1 MHTETIVYKTVESHP
16 IYADIHWEDSTT
28 PLPIILFI
36 HGGGLMMGSRK
47 ILLGDE
53 LSLLVNSGYAVI
65 PIDYRL
71 APVIK
76 LPEII
81 TDVPRRRQLDLGER
95 HARAQNGIFPQ
106 RRGTVRGFP
115 QHLRKHGYGWA
126 IPVLYI
132 LPGHGGMAHRSL

>member
-95 HARAQNGIFPQ
+95 HAICPC
-106 RRGTVRGFP
+106 RRGQDGGGGPVRWG
-115 QHLRKHGYGWA
+115 
-126 IPVLYI
+126 IP
-132 LPGHGGMAHRSL
+132 